1 MGHPSRVI
9 ATCAGTRCAGG
20 ASLLLDIY
28 CHIAK
33 YATCGG
39 CEVIPGVAQFTYCQ
53 DCGGKWC
60 DACTPHVDMCTGSE
74 HSSIVENDGCFK
86 SMCLTCQHKDGAYF
100 TSCDSCDGAW
110 CNRCLPDSIVR
121 CTGRYKH
128 SSGPGSGV
136 GGLCPCVLRR
146 VCVER
151 GRAVLHP
158 LPGLRRH
165 LVHCVH
171 AGQRQ
176 WTHHVPQV
184 PRHCHRHAGPVSS
197 CTLILIL
204 NLNLNVNHYHWYR
217 RRSGPGFRCGG
228 LLPIVHVSVSSF
240 PPDNRPL
247 GLVCV

>member
-121 CTGRYKH
+121 CTGEDRPGGTNTVRDP
-128 SSGPGSGV
+128 GPGLEGCARV
-136 GGLCPCVLRR
+136 FCAECAWNEDAPCCILC
-146 VCVER
+146 
-151 GRAVLHP
+151 
-158 LPGLRRH
+158 
-165 LVHCVH
+165 
-171 AGQRQ
+171 
-176 WTHHVPQV
+176 QV
-184 PRHCHRHAGPVSS
+184 
-197 CTLILIL
+197 
-204 NLNLNVNHYHWYR
+204 
-217 RRSGPGFRCGG
+217 CGG
-228 LLPIVHVSVSSF
+228 TLCIVCMPVKDSGRITC
-240 PPDNRPL
+240 PKCPAIAIATQALCRAAL
-247 GLVCV
+247 